1 MERHRGDA
9 GTKHAY
15 SMSAII
21 RGKGN
26 SHECGKN
33 ITTISL
39 SQKTKGSLLALAWR
53 GIALLRTISLSQK
66 TKGSLLAL
74 AWRELTTSREER
86 LSLLRLSRGA
96 KEEDESQIALLRTI
110 SLSQKTKG
118 SLLALPVL
126 LYIHNDS
133 YQIYITICK

>member
-9 GTKHAY
+9 GTKHEY

-33 ITTISL
+33 IT
-39 SQKTKGSLLALAWR
+39 
-53 GIALLRTISLSQK
+53 TISLSQK

-110 SLSQKTKG
+110 SLSQKTKE
-118 SLLALPVL
+118 SLLALPEL

-133 YQIYITICK
+133 YQIHITICK